1 MREPLR
7 CRGTLV
13 IVICLH
19 IIAAFDASSRI
30 QLNESDFP
38 ILVNIYHGAGKDPQ
52 VHLILDACGR
62 FPPGATHTRETADLV
77 ADPASGTA
85 A

>member
-1 MREPLR
+1 M
-7 CRGTLV
+7 
-13 IVICLH
+13 
-19 IIAAFDASSRI
+19 IAAFDANSRI
-30 QLNESDFP
+30 HLNESDFP
-38 ILVNIYHGAGKDPQ
+38 ILVNIYHGVGKEPK

-62 FPPGATHTRETADLV
+62 FPPDATHTRETADLV